1 MGLVLVG
8 LLENPG
14 GPAVVSG
21 ELLELV
27 SPDIEVEIV
36 FRVLSGFLLLR
47 LHFSGLVVLEV
58 VVELG
63 PQLYLP
69 DVPCPLPLDGPP
81 ELRLVQSPRRPVYRA
96 RARVWRGNLYKLDIM
111 SYLTQ
116 YTESQEREIRS

>member
-1 MGLVLVG
+1 M
-8 LLENPG
+8 
-14 GPAVVSG
+14 SG

-63 PQLYLP
+63 RQLFLTIIP

-96 RARVWRGNLYKLDIM
+96 REGFGEAIYINSILCH
-111 SYLTQ
+111 T
-116 YTESQEREIRS
+116 

>member
-69 DVPCPLPLDGPP
+69 DVPRPLPLDGPP

-116 YTESQEREIRS
+116 YNESLEREI

>member
-1 MGLVLVG
+1 M
-8 LLENPG
+8 
-14 GPAVVSG
+14 SG

-63 PQLYLP
+63 RQLFLTIIP

-116 YTESQEREIRS
+116 YNESLEREI

>member
-36 FRVLSGFLLLR
+36 FRVLSGFLLV
-47 LHFSGLVVLEV
+47 HFSGLVVLEV

-63 PQLYLP
+63 RQLYLP

-116 YTESQEREIRS
+116 YNESQEREIRS